1 MPEGTGDLGAR
12 GARGTGP
19 GDDDEVATGQ
29 GVAFAAEMIAQD
41 ALDAVADHGAL
52 VDLARDGEAQ
62 AGRVV
67 GGKMMQ
73 GEQGVRGG
81 TAAAGEH
88 GVEFRTR
95 AYPRGAR
102 VSGGDAW

>member
-1 MPEGTGDLGAR
+1 MPEGTGDLRAGRAGGA
-12 GARGTGP
+12 GTG
-19 GDDDEVATGQ
+19 DDHEIAAGQRVAL
-29 GVAFAAEMIAQD
+29 AAEVIAED

-52 VDLARDGEAQ
+52 VDLAGDGEAQ

-67 GGKMMQ
+67 GREVVQ
-73 GEQGVRGG
+73 GEQGVRSGA
-81 TAAAGEH
+81 AAAGEH

-102 VSGGDAW
+102 VSGGDA

>member
-1 MPEGTGDLGAR
+1 MPEGTGDLRAGGAR
-12 GARGTGP
+12 GAGTG
-19 GDDDEVATGQ
+19 DDHEIAAGQ
-29 GVAFAAEMIAQD
+29 RVAFAAEVIAED

-81 TAAAGEH
+81 AAATGEH

-102 VSGGDAW
+102 VSGGDA